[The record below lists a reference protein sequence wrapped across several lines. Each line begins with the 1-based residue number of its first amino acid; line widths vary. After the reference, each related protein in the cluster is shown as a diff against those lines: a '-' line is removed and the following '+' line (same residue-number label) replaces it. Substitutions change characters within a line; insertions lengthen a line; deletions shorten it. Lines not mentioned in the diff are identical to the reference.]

1 VSREAA
7 LAASPIAVVL
17 LLMLGFRVSAAS
29 AGLSGL
35 ALALLLAL
43 TGGSTLQGLAFIG
56 PFLESAFLTATIL
69 WILLPAL
76 AIHHLQTDTGAIAT
90 IRDALSGL
98 TANRTLLAILIG
110 WFFALFLEGVA
121 GFGTPVALAAPLLVG
136 FGFGPVQPVAIA
148 LIGHASGV
156 AFGAVGTPVLAQAEL
171 VGLAGEA
178 IARWTGPVNALLAAT
193 MIGFVVFVA
202 RAEGGSSRAA
212 WTWPALAAFLYLVPM
227 VVIALFVGPELPT
240 IGGALIG
247 LAAFAVAL
255 WLRERRVSP
264 VTVGALARV
273 ASPYLAVIVLILATR
288 LVPTV
293 RENLESVVIAWRWLD
308 DFGGSFLPLFHPGTI
323 LFVGLI
329 AGAVVQDV
337 RPGKVGT
344 ALSAAARQLLTVA
357 LALFFMM
364 SLARVMLH
372 AGMINTLAEASAA
385 TTGPAWPLIA
395 PAIGALGSYVTGS
408 ATASNVLF
416 TNLQATT
423 AAELGLPAGEMLA
436 AQGVGAAIGNILSP
450 LNVIAGA
457 ATVGLAGREGA
468 IMRLTLPACV
478 AGAAVVGAALFVA
491 TRV

>member
-1 VSREAA
+1 LEAI
-7 LAASPIAVVL
+7 LAASPIVVVL
-17 LLMLGFRVSAAS
+17 LLMLGFRLSAAW
-29 AGLSGL
+29 AGFSGL
-35 ALALLLAL
+35 VLALFLAL
-43 TGGSTLQGLAFIG
+43 TGESTLQGWAFTG

-76 AIHHLQTDTGAIAT
+76 AIYHLQTDTGAIAT

-136 FGFGPVQPVAIA
+136 FGFGPVQAVAIS

-156 AFGAVGTPVLAQAEL
+156 AFGAVGTPVLVQAEL
-171 VGLAGEA
+171 TGVAAEA
-178 IARWTGPVNALLAAT
+178 VAIWTGPVNALLAAT
-193 MIGFVVFVA
+193 MIGFVVYAA
-202 RAEGGSSRAA
+202 RAEDGGGSAA
-212 WTWPALAAFLYLVPM
+212 WTWPTFAALLYLLPM
-227 VVIALFVGPELPT
+227 TAIAVLVGPELPT

-247 LAAFAVAL
+247 VAAFAVAV
-255 WLRERRVSP
+255 WLRNRTAGP

-273 ASPYLAVIVLILATR
+273 AAPYLAVIVLVLATR
-288 LVPTV
+288 LVPMV
-293 RENLESVVIAWRWLD
+293 RENLESVVIAWTWLD

-329 AGAVVQDV
+329 AGAVVQDA
-337 RPGKVGT
+337 RLGKVGA
-344 ALSAAARQLLTVA
+344 ALGAAMKRLVMVA
-357 LALFFMM
+357 VALFFMM

-372 AGMINTLAEASAA
+372 AGMINTLAEAAAA

-395 PAIGALGSYVTGS
+395 PAIGVLGSFVTGS

-436 AQGVGAAIGNILSP
+436 AQGVGAAVGNILSP

-457 ATVGLAGREGA
+457 ATVGLVGREGA

-478 AGAAVVGAALFVA
+478 AGAIVVGVASFVA
-491 TRV
+491 TRI